1 MMMIKFAPIHILG
14 SKAVLACI
22 AAIGVIVPL
31 KSALPQETKP
41 FEMLVVGDSHI
52 SGQGL
57 REKDKFYSLVRDWLK
72 DELFD
77 SRGVD
82 LKVKAHAGSRIS
94 MHPEELA
101 AMRKSGDDIN
111 KFYYVEA
118 NISSP
123 SIMTQIDVAKAE
135 YPDRGSVDLVMLSG
149 CITDV
154 LVADIINPFYP
165 RTKLKKRI
173 NRFCGE
179 SMSDLI
185 AHTAESFPNAAIV
198 IVGYFPIASDR
209 SDMKVMLR
217 YFLNIISLPSKLHF
231 FFSNPVSRLLLKI
244 LHKKIAARS
253 SFWLRESNT
262 VIGQAV
268 DRFSRVNPQ
277 RKILF
282 VTSPFTSDLSYGMK
296 SSYLWEI
303 GKNHRP
309 NDDTYAERKV
319 GCARVFS
326 EMKYQHYGRLSRKMC
341 ELSSVAHPNVDGS
354 RAYAEAI
361 KVNLRPLLSNAGS
374 TLAN

>member
-217 YFLNIISLPSKLHF
+217 YFLNIISLPQKLHF
-231 FFSNPVSRLLLKI
+231 FFTNPASRLLLKI
-244 LHKKIAARS
+244 LHKRIAARS
-253 SFWLRESNT
+253 KYWVEESNN
-262 VIGQAV
+262 VIRNAIA
-268 DRFSRVNPQ
+268 RFNRNHPQ

-282 VTSPFTSDLSYGMK
+282 VASPFNEDLSYGMK
-296 SSYLWEI
+296 NTYLWEI
-303 GKNHRP
+303 GKDHRP
-309 NDDTYAERKV
+309 NDDTYAERKI
-319 GCARVFS
+319 GCAKVFS
-326 EMKYQHYGRLSRKMC
+326 EIKYQHYGRLSRKMC
-341 ELSSVAHPNVDGS
+341 ELSSVAHPNVEGS

-361 KVNLRPLLSNAGS
+361 KASLRPILSNEDS
-374 TLAN
+374 KLAN